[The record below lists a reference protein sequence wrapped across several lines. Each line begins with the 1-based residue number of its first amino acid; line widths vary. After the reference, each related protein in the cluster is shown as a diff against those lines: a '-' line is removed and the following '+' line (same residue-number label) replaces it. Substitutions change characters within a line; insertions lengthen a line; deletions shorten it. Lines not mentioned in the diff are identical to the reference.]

1 MYIYIHIYV
10 NNIYIIIYKCVCYMM
25 LYVYIIPFNRQPTRG
40 FEHSFGDHSLN
51 TITIIAVTKK
61 DIRSIKLILSL
72 Q

>member
-1 MYIYIHIYV
+1 M
-10 NNIYIIIYKCVCYMM
+10 CYMM
-25 LYVYIIPFNRQPTRG
+25 LYVYIIPFNHQPTRG
-40 FEHSFGDHSLN
+40 FGHSFGDHSLN

>member
-1 MYIYIHIYV
+1 
-10 NNIYIIIYKCVCYMM
+10 MM